1 MIVKAMA
8 VYIWPPDNQEV
19 KTRVVT
25 AMGLLVAA
33 KVLRIV
39 LDPYT
44 SNLDPDPE
52 FWPDMDQ
59 GLGLKFYFKLKN
71 IFKIFKEK
79 FKKIICF

>member
-33 KVLRIV
+33 KVLGIV
-39 LDPYT
+39 LNPNT
-44 SNLDPDPE
+44 SNLDPDPS
-52 FWPDMDQ
+52 FWPDLDPDPCQ
-59 GLGLKFYFKLKN
+59 GLKLCFKLN
-71 IFKIFKEK
+71 NCFKIVKEK
-79 FKKIICF
+79 SK